1 MVTIQ
6 FKAGY
11 LRDGKL
17 VLSATEAHPYTFGER
32 LVDNICH
39 ALGIGASIS
48 GLVMLIIVASRYSGA
63 LPITSFTIYGG
74 TLLLVFTASA
84 LYNVLRL
91 GVLSK
96 LLRLLDHSAIYFLIA
111 GTYTPVALNSIL
123 GAWGWSLF
131 GVVWSL
137 AIIGVVL
144 KLAFPG
150 QFEKVS
156 IGLYLATGWAGLVAI
171 EPLASNL
178 HWAALVLFGI
188 GGFFFT
194 VGVAFHLWTGL
205 RYHNVIWHIFV
216 LAGAMCHYF
225 SVIFFVRPSL

>member
-1 MVTIQ
+1 M
-6 FKAGY
+6 
-11 LRDGKL
+11 
-17 VLSATEAHPYTFGER
+17 SAPHAHTYTFGEK
-32 LVDNICH
+32 LADNIGH

-63 LPITSFTIYGG
+63 LPMTSFTIYGG
-74 TLLLVFTASA
+74 TLFLVFTASA

-91 GVLSK
+91 GTLSK
-96 LLRLLDHSAIYFLIA
+96 VLRLLDHSAIYLLIA

-131 GVVWSL
+131 AVVWGL
-137 AIIGVVL
+137 ALTGVAL
-144 KLAFPG
+144 KIFFPG
-150 QFEKVS
+150 RFENLS

-171 EPLASNL
+171 EPLVTNL

-188 GGFFFT
+188 GGFFFSAG
-194 VGVAFHLWTGL
+194 VGFHLWTRL

-225 SVIFFVRPSL
+225 AVIFFVRPNF

>member
-1 MVTIQ
+1 
-6 FKAGY
+6 
-11 LRDGKL
+11 
-17 VLSATEAHPYTFGER
+17 LSATEAHTYTIGER

-74 TLLLVFTASA
+74 TLLFVFTASA

-91 GVLSK
+91 CGFSRV
-96 LLRLLDHSAIYFLIA
+96 LRLLDHSAIYLLIA
-111 GTYTPVALNSIL
+111 GTYTPVALNTIL

-131 GVVWSL
+131 GVVWAL
-137 AIIGVVL
+137 ALTGVAL
-144 KLAFPG
+144 KFVFSG
-150 QFEKVS
+150 RFEKLS

-171 EPLASNL
+171 EPLAANL

-194 VGVAFHLWTGL
+194 AGVGFHLWTSL
-205 RYHNVIWHIFV
+205 RYHNAIWHVFV

-225 SVIFFVRPSL
+225 SVIFFVRPNL

>member
-1 MVTIQ
+1 
-6 FKAGY
+6 
-11 LRDGKL
+11 
-17 VLSATEAHPYTFGER
+17 LSAPHAHTYTFGEK
-32 LVDNICH
+32 LADNIGH

-63 LPITSFTIYGG
+63 LPMTSFTIYGG
-74 TLLLVFTASA
+74 TLFLVFTASA

-91 GVLSK
+91 GTLSK
-96 LLRLLDHSAIYFLIA
+96 VLRLLDHSAIYLLIA

-131 GVVWSL
+131 AVVWGL
-137 AIIGVVL
+137 ALTGVAL
-144 KLAFPG
+144 KIFFPG
-150 QFEKVS
+150 RFENLS

-171 EPLASNL
+171 EPLVTNL

-188 GGFFFT
+188 GGFFFSAG
-194 VGVAFHLWTGL
+194 VGFHLWTRL

-225 SVIFFVRPSL
+225 AVIFFVRPNF

>member
-1 MVTIQ
+1 M
-6 FKAGY
+6 
-11 LRDGKL
+11 
-17 VLSATEAHPYTFGER
+17 SASQAHTYTFGER
-32 LVDNICH
+32 LADNIGH

-63 LPITSFTIYGG
+63 LPMTSFTIYGG
-74 TLLLVFTASA
+74 TLFLVFTTSA

-91 GVLSK
+91 GAPSK
-96 LLRLLDHSAIYFLIA
+96 VLRLLDHSAIYLLIA

-123 GAWGWSLF
+123 GPWGWSLF
-131 GVVWSL
+131 GVVWGL
-137 AIIGVVL
+137 ALTGIAL
-144 KLAFPG
+144 KLVFPG
-150 QFEKVS
+150 RFENLS

-171 EPLASNL
+171 EPLAANL
-178 HWAALVLFGI
+178 HWAALVLFGV

-194 VGVAFHLWTGL
+194 AGVGFHLWTSL
-205 RYHNVIWHIFV
+205 RYHNFIWHVFV

>member
-1 MVTIQ
+1 
-6 FKAGY
+6 
-11 LRDGKL
+11 
-17 VLSATEAHPYTFGER
+17 LSATEVHTYTLGER

-39 ALGIGASIS
+39 ALGVGASIS
-48 GLVMLIIVASRYSGA
+48 GLVMLVIVSSRYSGA
-63 LPITSFTIYGG
+63 LPMTSFAIYGG

-84 LYNVLRL
+84 LYNVLRF

-96 LLRLLDHSAIYFLIA
+96 VLRLLDHSAIYLLIA
-111 GTYTPVALNSIL
+111 GTYTPVALNSIP

-131 GVVWSL
+131 GVVWGL
-137 AIIGVVL
+137 ALAGVAL
-144 KLAFPG
+144 ILAFPG
-150 QFEKVS
+150 QFEKLA

-171 EPLASNL
+171 EPLVTNL
-178 HWAALVLFGI
+178 HWVALILFGI

-194 VGVAFHLWTGL
+194 AGVGFHLWTGL
-205 RYHNVIWHIFV
+205 RYHNVIWHVFV